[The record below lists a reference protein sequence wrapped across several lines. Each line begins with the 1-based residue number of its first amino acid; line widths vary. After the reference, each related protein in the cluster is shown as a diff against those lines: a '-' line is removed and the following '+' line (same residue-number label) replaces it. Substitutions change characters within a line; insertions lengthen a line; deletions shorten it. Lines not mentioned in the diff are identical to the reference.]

1 MVQNR
6 PPEVSRKFGYLFSFA
21 GVAAAHEDV
30 ETRFR
35 KCSFRRN
42 SLSKRGPRKKMA
54 AGGMPAAQSQIAKTA
69 PPYRLARSTTEYKY
83 EEIAEIIGKVGKTY
97 LVNVF

>member
-1 MVQNR
+1 
-6 PPEVSRKFGYLFSFA
+6 
-21 GVAAAHEDV
+21 
-30 ETRFR
+30 
-35 KCSFRRN
+35 
-42 SLSKRGPRKKMA
+42 MA

-97 LVNVF
+97 LVNVLSVLHAEKVGRGLTWGRRVGGVRLIRRFLGIVAISPQVY